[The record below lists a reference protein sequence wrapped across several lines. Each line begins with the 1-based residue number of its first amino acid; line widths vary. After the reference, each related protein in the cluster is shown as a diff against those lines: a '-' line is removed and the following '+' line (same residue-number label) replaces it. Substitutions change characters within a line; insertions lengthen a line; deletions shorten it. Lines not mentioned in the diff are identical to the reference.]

1 MRRFER
7 GEEILEILNAKGNA
21 SIVYL
26 AKTLNISE
34 SSVRRDV
41 SYMTSLSR
49 YRNVHRLRGGVYID
63 TQRSEFE
70 YMFELKVNLDRE
82 LKKTIARKAIEYVED
97 GDSILIDSG
106 TTCFYFAQLLGTKKF
121 LKVIALDIKVSEELC
136 KYAEVES
143 CIIGGVIRPGFYTI
157 GGNGALENL
166 EKFSGYKVFMSADA
180 VDITSGLSNA
190 SEFEVGVKKK
200 IIENGRQIFLL
211 VDSTKF
217 NKKALY
223 RIGGLDRIDTIITNH
238 ELDADTVKRLREQG
252 RTVFLA

>member
-7 GEEILEILNAKGNA
+7 GETILEILKEKGNA

-34 SSVRRDV
+34 SSVRRDIG
-41 SYMTSLSR
+41 YMTSLPR
-49 YRNVHRLRGGVYID
+49 YRNVHRLRGGIYID

-82 LKKTIARKAIEYVED
+82 LKKTIAHKAIEFVED

-106 TTCFYFAQLLGTKKF
+106 TTCLYFAQLLGNKKH
-121 LKVIALDIKVSEELC
+121 LKVITLDIKIADELG
-136 KYAEVES
+136 KYVDAES
-143 CIIGGVIRPGFYTI
+143 CVIGGVIRPGFYTV
-157 GGNGALENL
+157 GGSNALENL
-166 EKFSGYKVFMSADA
+166 DKFSGYKVFMSADA
-180 VDITSGLSNA
+180 VDVTGGLMNT

-200 IIENGRQIFLL
+200 IIENGKHVYLL

-217 NKKALY
+217 HKKALY
-223 RIGGLDRIDTIITNH
+223 RVAALDQIDTIISNRD
-238 ELDADTVKRLREQG
+238 LDDETLRRLTDRGCTVLQ
-252 RTVFLA
+252 A